1 MKRLKIRP
9 IGPFRG
15 DWRRRTGPRAAAI
28 TALCWIARLVI
39 RPQPPDGQPLP
50 FKPDLSIV
58 IIKPIALG
66 DVLRATVF
74 VNALR
79 RCLPNAR
86 ITFAVGDYARA
97 AIDNNPDIDEILPMQ
112 SLGTPRR
119 YDAATYVSFVRRLR
133 ERSFDVAFVLDRS
146 PAMALLPFFA
156 RIPYRVGLD
165 SQLRGFAHTTRVSI
179 GSNANEIEMY
189 RRVAAAANINPAGAD
204 CVFRPTQNDNEIAS
218 RLIEEFELEAASR
231 HVIIAPGGGINP
243 GAVDVTKRWPADRF
257 ASVAD
262 DLIRTTGS
270 RVSLVGTASD
280 ATSIAATRTTMVE
293 DSINLEGRTSLGQL
307 AALITRSDLVIA
319 NDSSVAQL
327 ALCVGTPCITIFTS
341 TESWIYGSDAPHA
354 VSVFTGNPEN
364 GPGAPPSVDRVLSSA
379 HQLLS
384 SETSRGRPTHPDI
397 F

>member
-79 RCLPNAR
+79 RGLPNAR

-156 RIPYRVGLD
+156 
-165 SQLRGFAHTTRVSI
+165 GFA
-179 GSNANEIEMY
+179 G
-189 RRVAAAANINPAGAD
+189 VAAVAVARAVPVGALGF
-204 CVFRPTQNDNEIAS
+204 VLGVAIVRNDS
-218 RLIEEFELEAASR
+218 F
-231 HVIIAPGGGINP
+231 AP
-243 GAVDVTKRWPADRF
+243 
-257 ASVAD
+257 
-262 DLIRTTGS
+262 
-270 RVSLVGTASD
+270 LVGHGPL
-280 ATSIAATRTTMVE
+280 V
-293 DSINLEGRTSLGQL
+293 L
-307 AALITRSDLVIA
+307 AAD
-319 NDSSVAQL
+319 
-327 ALCVGTPCITIFTS
+327 
-341 TESWIYGSDAPHA
+341 E
-354 VSVFTGNPEN
+354 
-364 GPGAPPSVDRVLSSA
+364 RV
-379 HQLLS
+379 
-384 SETSRGRPTHPDI
+384 
-397 F
+397 